1 MKFIQKKDGSCD
13 ICFTEE
19 EIKIIT
25 KNKKL
30 HLSDEGLRHFG
41 NILMKIIVEWQTNF
55 TDEVKILQTDEDVV
69 IDGKKP
75 KDV

>member
-25 KNKKL
+25 ENKKL

-41 NILMKIIVEWQTNF
+41 NILMKIVVEWQTNF
-55 TDEVKILQTDEDVV
+55 TDKVKMLQTNEDIV

>member
-25 KNKKL
+25 ENKKL
-30 HLSDEGLRHFG
+30 YLSDEGLRHFG

>member
-1 MKFIQKKDGSCD
+1 MEIKQKEDGSCD
-13 ICFTEE
+13 ICFTQE

-25 KNKKL
+25 QNKKL
-30 HLSDEGLRHFG
+30 HLSDHGLRHFG
-41 NILMKIIVEWQTNF
+41 NMLMRIIVEWQTNF
-55 TDEVKILQTDEDVV
+55 KDSVKNLQTDDFSN

>member
-25 KNKKL
+25 ENKKL

-41 NILMKIIVEWQTNF
+41 NILMKI
-55 TDEVKILQTDEDVV
+55 VV
-69 IDGKKP
+69 QSGGGGA
-75 KDV
+75 